1 MTSIQRIKGANG
13 VIIDSN
19 AYLEVPKAPTQTTPD
34 AIRNGMF
41 RYNRAWKAFEGVIDF
56 DDGSVAYR
64 RFAQLDANGRL
75 LTSQLPESITSGLT
89 YVGTF
94 DPIID
99 DIDPPFTKV
108 VLPAASP
115 ANAGDYYIVRGIQDA
130 AVKHL
135 AANPTANPFVIY
147 SPTDSAWTQI
157 KYYIGKDPSTGTN
170 TIVISAYARFNT
182 VPAGHPGI
190 TQLAA
195 GDVGLTA
202 PFTNVNN
209 PSLET
214 ALSDSD
220 WVIMTDTTIQRLR
233 QNRVSILASSVAFD
247 NTVLQSLKRQFVTN
261 NSTVQGAIDNLGI
274 YGLRRTGDSMT
285 NDGTAGA
292 GRLAITYGTAVAPA
306 IAFNDGT
313 SDPDL
318 NSGMVPSEWTDPT
331 TGIFHPAMGNMGF
344 SSSGVEKIRITPIG
358 LLVVEAGNINVANNA
373 AIQFQG
379 TGNTVA
385 NPGISAI
392 NDTMSFTVKGKVQL
406 ELKDG
411 SSLFHG
417 SVTIDQNLSVG
428 GNSAITGNETIGGN
442 LTVTG
447 NGTINGNTI
456 LGDAAADTLTV
467 NATSTFNAVST
478 FNANTTFNGA
488 SNRFKN
494 LNIMPAGIVTLE
506 HATTPTTIVQETGN
520 LKLNMTSF
528 GDITINDGATVRTK
542 FNRYGVKLPILNP
555 IDNAV
560 GEDGMIA
567 YSTQRN
573 TVMQK
578 ANGQW
583 TTVSGGGV
591 EQAFAVSSWVLSGSY
606 YTYTVSSAN
615 IQSIE
620 VQESVGANFSKV
632 EVDSVVI
639 SPTNAVISI
648 PSTPDWRFAGRLII
662 TYR

>member
-19 AYLEVPKAPTQTTPD
+19 AYLEMPKAPTKATTD

-64 RFAQLDANGRL
+64 RFAQLDSNGRL
-75 LTSQLPESITSGLT
+75 LTSQLPESVTSGLK

-99 DIDPPFTKV
+99 DIDPPFTQV
-108 VLPAASP
+108 VLPAASTS
-115 ANAGDYYIVRGIQDA
+115 NVGDYYIVRGIQDA

-135 AANPTANPFVIY
+135 AANPTANPFVIF
-147 SPTDSAWTQI
+147 SPTGSSWTQI
-157 KYYIGKDPSTGTN
+157 KYYVGKNPSTGTN
-170 TIVISAYARFNT
+170 TVVINAFARFNAI
-182 VPAGHPGI
+182 PSGHPGI
-190 TQLAA
+190 TQLASGNA
-195 GDVGLTA
+195 DLTI

-209 PSLET
+209 PSIEVG
-214 ALSDSD
+214 LSDSD
-220 WVIMTDTTIQRLR
+220 WVIMANTTIQRLR
-233 QNRVSILASSVAFD
+233 QNRVSILASSVAYD
-247 NTVLQSLKRQFVTN
+247 NTIIQSVKRQFVSN
-261 NSTVQGAIDNLGI
+261 NNTAQGVLDNLAI

-292 GRLAITYGTAVAPA
+292 GRFAITYGTATAPA
-306 IAFNDGT
+306 MAFNDGN

-318 NSGMVPSEWTDPT
+318 NSGMVPSEWTDT
-331 TGIFHPAMGNMGF
+331 STGIFHPSNGNIGF
-344 SSSGVEKIRITPIG
+344 SSSGTEKIRITPIG
-358 LLVVEAGNINVANNA
+358 LLVIEAANINVATNA
-373 AIQFQG
+373 AIQLQG
-379 TGNTVA
+379 AGNTVA

-392 NDTMSFTVKGKVQL
+392 NDNMSFTVKGKVQV
-406 ELKDG
+406 EFRDG
-411 SSLFHG
+411 SSLLHG
-417 SVTIDQNLSVG
+417 SVTIDQDLGVT
-428 GNSAITGNETIGGN
+428 GNSTLTGN
-442 LTVTG
+442 LTV
-447 NGTINGNTI
+447 NGNTI
-456 LGDAAADTLTV
+456 LGNANTDTLV
-467 NATSTFNAVST
+467 VNAVST
-478 FNANTTFNGA
+478 FNSNTTFNGS

-494 LNIMPAGIVTLE
+494 INLMPAGIVTLE
-506 HATTPTTIVQETGN
+506 HATTQTTIVQETGN
-520 LKLNMTSF
+520 LKLNMTAF

-591 EQAFAVSSWVLSGSY
+591 EQAFTVSSWVLSGSN
-606 YTYTVSSAN
+606 YTITVASAN

-620 VQESVGANFSKV
+620 VQELVGSNYSKV
-632 EVDSVVI
+632 EVDSIVM
-639 SPTNAVISI
+639 SPTNAVVSI